1 MKKHGGERNGDGF
14 MDRISQ
20 LPQHI
25 LQHVLS
31 FLSQKEAVQTSLL
44 SKSWR
49 YLWCTR
55 PNIEFR
61 ESRFTGNK
69 ETFMSVLDKTL
80 QGYHD
85 QMLCIQEFCVE
96 ISNID
101 SVSESISLL
110 EKWIPIVTMNMRLK
124 TFNLS
129 FSSNVT
135 YFNLPVILVVFESEF
150 LHKLYLKRCMLLS
163 QKPLDMV
170 LSKHLKTLSLKR
182 VYIKDETFEKIM
194 SSCPF
199 IEYVVLHKC
208 EGLRIIKV
216 NKSHNLKHFDFDD
229 YRCNYIIKIDVP
241 TIETIKIGGF
251 PNWCDHRKY
260 FPHLKSLHL
269 KFVKL
274 SAELFNNFSSNFP
287 CLEEL
292 SLWFCYGLDKFHLF
306 SRSMKHLIL
315 ALLGSIKAA
324 SMKAVIDAPNIV
336 KFEYEGD
343 IPGSISFTTST
354 KWKSNIVVQSNGS
367 FDDYTSSRCLKLNEL
382 LKALSESEISVNIA
396 NPPLLVLDDDG
407 GLYEPVAVEN
417 LSLSGYYWPFSS
429 HARFLNC
436 LFCVCHPR
444 YVYAHPSFDEFLWK
458 ILVTEREMRH
468 YFWQRDLEEVSMEAF
483 DENVN
488 ERSPECGLPGK
499 HKNIRFRLKWIEL
512 SDLP

>member
-1 MKKHGGERNGDGF
+1 MVSWTEYPNCHNTYCN
-14 MDRISQ
+14 MY
-20 LPQHI
+20 
-25 LQHVLS
+25 
-31 FLSQKEAVQTSLL
+31 FLSSPKRRQSKLL
-44 SKSWR
+44 YFPSHGVIFGV
-49 YLWCTR
+49 LA

-96 ISNID
+96 ISNIG

-182 VYIKDETFEKIM
+182 VYIEDETFEKIM

-208 EGLRIIKV
+208 EGLRIITV
-216 NKSHNLKHFDFDD
+216 NKGHNLKHFDFDD

-251 PNWCDHRKY
+251 PNC
-260 FPHLKSLHL
+260 
-269 KFVKL
+269 
-274 SAELFNNFSSNFP
+274 
-287 CLEEL
+287 
-292 SLWFCYGLDKFHLF
+292 
-306 SRSMKHLIL
+306 RSIKHLIL

-324 SMKAVIDAPNIV
+324 SMKATIDAPNIV

-343 IPGSISFTTST
+343 IPGSISFTTTST
-354 KWKSNIVVQSNGS
+354 KWKSNIVVRSNGS
-367 FDDYTSSRCLKLNEL
+367 FDDYTSSRCLRLNEL
-382 LKALSESEISVNIA
+382 LKTLSQSEISVNIA

-444 YVYAHPSFDEFLWK
+444 YVYAHPSFDEFPWK

-468 YFWQRDLEEVSMEAF
+468 YFWQRDLEEVSVEAF

-499 HKNIRFRLKWIEL
+499 HKNFRFRLKWIEL